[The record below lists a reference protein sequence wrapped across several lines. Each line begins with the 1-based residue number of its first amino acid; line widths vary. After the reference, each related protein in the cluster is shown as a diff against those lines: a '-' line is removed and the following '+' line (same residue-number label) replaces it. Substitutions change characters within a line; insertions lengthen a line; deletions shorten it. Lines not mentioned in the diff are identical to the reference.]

1 LWLKYKNNKHIEAK
15 KDINIEEL
23 EINMDSLLELF
34 WI

>member
-1 LWLKYKNNKHIEAK
+1 LRLKYKNNKYIETK

-34 WI
+34 